1 MLGIEGTGA
10 RPRGRGAARC
20 AGLALCLKAE
30 GESSWNRRRELLK
43 RGAALAVAAPYVIT
57 ARSQETLI
65 VNTQGGE
72 YQELVERVVIRPFEK
87 KFGVKVIHDAT
98 GTASQDYA
106 KIRAARGAPGFDVAG
121 LLTPPEV
128 ILGVKEGL
136 LEKLTEREV
145 PNLKHLWD
153 KTWQVIPAGS
163 GAPHTLQ
170 YAALVYNKEKIERPR
185 SWADYW
191 EPQKRY
197 GDKIKGH
204 VINYNPA
211 NLLSVY
217 ALIHA
222 AQLGGGGVDNME
234 PAWAAAARRRSPTSA
249 SWSPARPRRCRTSRT
264 ARSGSRLTGAA
275 RSGYYIDARP
285 AVRHADSAG
294 RRDRPVRRRAACR
307 SAAKNKKLAYE
318 FLNWRLDQEVQ
329 RAWALAYFTSPTRG
343 DIADLPAEVRRHPDR
358 RPRSRWPRPSSR
370 TSDVIGARRKDW
382 TLKWQEIMA

>member
-1 MLGIEGTGA
+1 M
-10 RPRGRGAARC
+10 
-20 AGLALCLKAE
+20 K
-30 GESSWNRRRELLK
+30 RRELLK

-72 YQELVERVVIRPFEK
+72 YQELVEKVVIQPFEK

-128 ILGVKEGL
+128 MLGVKEGL

-153 KTWQVIPAGS
+153 KTWQVIPGGS

-170 YAALVYNKEKIERPR
+170 YAALVYNKEKLERPR

-191 EPQKRY
+191 EPQKKY
-197 GDKIKGH
+197 GEKIKGH

-222 AQLGGGGVDNME
+222 AQLGKGGVENMD
-234 PAWAAAARRRSPTSA
+234 PAWARLKAQKPYVGVVVTGSAEAVPHFENGQVWISPY
-249 SWSPARPRRCRTSRT
+249 WS
-264 ARSGSRLTGAA
+264 A
-275 RSGYYIDARP
+275 RSGYYIDRGLPFEMVIPAGGRDRP
-285 AVRHADSAG
+285 ARRRLHPGRREEQEAGLRVPQLAPRPRGAARLGARVLQQPDAAG
-294 RRDRPVRRRAACR
+294 RRAAGRNSPPAR
-307 SAAKNKKLAYE
+307 SSA
-318 FLNWRLDQEVQ
+318 
-329 RAWALAYFTSPTRG
+329 
-343 DIADLPAEVRRHPDR
+343 
-358 RPRSRWPRPSSR
+358 RSRSPRPSSR
-370 TSDVIGARRKDW
+370 TPRPSARGAR
-382 TLKWQEIMA
+382 TGP

>member
-1 MLGIEGTGA
+1 MTQTM
-10 RPRGRGAARC
+10 RT
-20 AGLALCLKAE
+20 K
-30 GESSWNRRRELLK
+30 RRELLK

-72 YQELVERVVIRPFEK
+72 YQELVEKVVIQPFEK

-128 ILGVKEGL
+128 MLGVKEGM

-153 KTWQVIPAGS
+153 KTWQVIPGGS

-170 YAALVYNKEKIERPR
+170 YAALVYHKEKLERPR

-191 EPQKRY
+191 EPHKRY
-197 GDKIKGH
+197 GEKIKGH

-222 AQLGGGGVDNME
+222 AELGGGGAQNME
-234 PAWAAAARRRSPTSA
+234 PAWAMLKAQKPYVGAVVTASTEAVPHFENGQVWISPYWSARA
-249 SWSPARPRRCRTSRT
+249 
-264 ARSGSRLTGAA
+264 
-275 RSGYYIDARP
+275 GYYISRGLPYGMTVPKEGVIANI
-285 AVRHADSAG
+285 DSAVV
-294 RRDRPVRRRAACR
+294 PVG
-307 SAAKNKKLAYE
+307 AKNKKLAYE
-318 FLNWRLDQEVQ
+318 FINFWLTPEIQ
-329 RAWALAYFTSPTRG
+329 RAWSLGYFCSPGRG
-343 DIADLPAEVRRHPDR
+343 DITDWPKDFAE
-358 RPRSRWPRPSSR
+358 S
-370 TSDVIGARRKDW
+370 
-382 TLKWQEIMA
+382 Q